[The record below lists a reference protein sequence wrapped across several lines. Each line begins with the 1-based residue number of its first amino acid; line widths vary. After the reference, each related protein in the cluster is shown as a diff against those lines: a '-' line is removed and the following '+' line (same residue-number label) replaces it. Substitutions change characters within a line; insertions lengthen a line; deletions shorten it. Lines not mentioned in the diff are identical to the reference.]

1 MKLQGT
7 GFAYDHFELHLYCS
21 ISFNG
26 FMLTAL
32 GFKPSLEYKEEIDDI
47 TTIPVA
53 VIISFLFFFPN

>member
-26 FMLTAL
+26 FMLTSL
-32 GFKPSLEYKEEIDDI
+32 GFKPSLEYNI
-47 TTIPVA
+47 V
-53 VIISFLFFFPN
+53 VGGVH